1 MALIDKAREAAA
13 QAQVVAEQGLAQVQA
28 RIDDLQAKRHQDAL
42 FRELGAAYYAKKR
55 SGGSAEAVK
64 AALAAVD
71 AHIAAAAA
79 DEAEPAADAGPA
91 ADKPAADGPAAPTG
105 GYGLDDI

>member
-13 QAQVVAEQGLAQVQA
+13 QAQVAAEQGLAQVQA
-28 RIDDLQAKRHQDAL
+28 KIDDLQAKRQHDAVL
-42 FRELGAAYYAKKR
+42 RDLGAAYYAKKR

-71 AHIAAAAA
+71 AHLAT
-79 DEAEPAADAGPA
+79 EAPPGTGPS
-91 ADKPAADGPAAPTG
+91 ADKPAAPPG
-105 GYGLDDI
+105 GYRLDDL